1 MALID
6 KLTAIADAIRAKT
19 GKTTTMT
26 LDEMPTE
33 IAGIEI
39 DSVYASAIGILYKP
53 NMVLNAEELTP
64 SPSLTNYMFWQAVEL
79 ETFDCNYPGL
89 VGAQRV
95 FSGCSKLKTVN
106 LPRCTGMW
114 LGNTRTFS
122 GNSALERVTL
132 GSVGVSV
139 TRMDA
144 GSFKT
149 PAITLELYVNAE
161 TIADIPDLVKD
172 YLPGQWNSEAT
183 IIYRNSTTGE
193 VITE

>member
-19 GKTTTMT
+19 GKTATMT

-33 IAGIEI
+33 IAGIET
-39 DSVYASAIGILYKP
+39 DPVYAAASGMLYKP
-53 NMVLNAEELTP
+53 NMELNAAEITRP
-64 SPSLTNYMFWQAVEL
+64 PSLTNSMFRQAVEL
-79 ETFDCNYPGL
+79 ETFDCDFPGL
-89 VGAQRV
+89 VGAQ
-95 FSGCSKLKTVN
+95 FLFYGCSKLKTVN

-114 LGNTRTFS
+114 LGNTHTF
-122 GNSALERVTL
+122 GANPALEKVTL

-144 GSFKT
+144 GSFAS
-149 PAITLELYVNAE
+149 PAVTLELYVDAE
-161 TIADIPDLVKD
+161 TIADIPDLIKN